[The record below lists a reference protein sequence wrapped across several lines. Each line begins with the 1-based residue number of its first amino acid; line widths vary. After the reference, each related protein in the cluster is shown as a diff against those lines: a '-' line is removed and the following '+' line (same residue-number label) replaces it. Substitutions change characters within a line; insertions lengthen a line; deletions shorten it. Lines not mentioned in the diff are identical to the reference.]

1 MAEPRKLKLKG
12 AAGLPQPTKI
22 RLAAKT
28 QSDIAILLMVFVI
41 HDCVFIVFPRMLA
54 GDPL

>member
-22 RLAAKT
+22 RQAAKT
-28 QSDIAILLMVFVI
+28 QSDIAILLMIFVI